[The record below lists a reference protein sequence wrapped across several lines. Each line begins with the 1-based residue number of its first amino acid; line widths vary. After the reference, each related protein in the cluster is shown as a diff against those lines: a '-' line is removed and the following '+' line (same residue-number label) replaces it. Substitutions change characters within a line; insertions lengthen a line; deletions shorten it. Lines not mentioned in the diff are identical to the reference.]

1 MIYVSDSWRVAP
13 MTKRQLED
21 SLRKQ
26 TSNFIEDS
34 VQAANERVTEESIEE
49 SIEKKRNEL
58 IKVGTSNGLHSKKA
72 VEVSQQLDQLLNKYD
87 RLLKEKITK

>member
-1 MIYVSDSWRVAP
+1 

-72 VEVSQQLDQLLNKYD
+72 IEVSQQLDQLLNKYD
-87 RLLKEKITK
+87 RLLREKITK